1 MRRYLVKLSVF
12 PDLNKG
18 TTLPTL
24 QLCENIPIRKVLSI
38 NKQLNNILQAQD
50 YWKPRAKNKMIHYQD
65 PLIYANLENLLH
77 LLTRLFLGGSM

>member
-24 QLCENIPIRKVLSI
+24 QLCGNIPIRKVLSI

-50 YWKPRAKNKMIHYQD
+50 YRKPRAKNKTIHYQD